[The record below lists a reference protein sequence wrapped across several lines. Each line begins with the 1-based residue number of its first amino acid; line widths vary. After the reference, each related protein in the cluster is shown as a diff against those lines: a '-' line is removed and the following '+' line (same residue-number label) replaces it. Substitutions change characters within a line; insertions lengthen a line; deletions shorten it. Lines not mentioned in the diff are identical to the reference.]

1 MCLICILQKIRKSIL
16 TKRTFT
22 YLSLIKVW
30 LFCSKLIG
38 MHSVSFLWEKG
49 SSERH
54 KKRQLEPDGI
64 LSDRLSI
71 PFYSFC
77 INYQYWTNIFLIDNF
92 RLWSRRKKQSKA
104 FDYYLYMDM
113 QKRFRIDAGNRKSEG
128 KLGLVLHWLKNT
140 NTINICKYKCKN
152 AIQGKISLSL
162 HWLYKLCI
170 KTAPT
175 PLFSLFLFHDSCKLC
190 MIICAPRGLNYSCLD
205 ILALNLKEEEK
216 IDIFQQH
223 KNDCRNDI
231 IYTYMVSQKR

>member
-113 QKRFRIDAGNRKSEG
+113 QKRFRIDAGNRKKWG
-128 KLGLVLHWLKNT
+128 QTLFGLTLTKEYKYNKYMQIQMQECNT
-140 NTINICKYKCKN
+140 REN
-152 AIQGKISLSL
+152 
-162 HWLYKLCI
+162 
-170 KTAPT
+170 
-175 PLFSLFLFHDSCKLC
+175 
-190 MIICAPRGLNYSCLD
+190 
-205 ILALNLKEEEK
+205 
-216 IDIFQQH
+216 
-223 KNDCRNDI
+223 
-231 IYTYMVSQKR
+231 

>member
-1 MCLICILQKIRKSIL
+1 MAQGWFLLSVPLNGTSSFPEEKKPIGLCVLSVSCRKYIRAFWPKQL
-16 TKRTFT
+16 LLF
-22 YLSLIKVW
+22 SLNKVW

-92 RLWSRRKKQSKA
+92 RLWSSRKKQSKA

-113 QKRFRIDAGNRKSEG
+113 QKRFRIDAGNRKSE
-128 KLGLVLHWLKNT
+128 
-140 NTINICKYKCKN
+140 
-152 AIQGKISLSL
+152 
-162 HWLYKLCI
+162 
-170 KTAPT
+170 
-175 PLFSLFLFHDSCKLC
+175 
-190 MIICAPRGLNYSCLD
+190 
-205 ILALNLKEEEK
+205 
-216 IDIFQQH
+216 
-223 KNDCRNDI
+223 
-231 IYTYMVSQKR
+231 

>member
-1 MCLICILQKIRKSIL
+1 MFLHISLLISAFHHFLAHDWASDLVWASDPCKTINISFAQSLSAPLRGKISHRSIDVSYLYTAENTCIL

-92 RLWSRRKKQSKA
+92 RLWSSRKKQSKA

-128 KLGLVLHWLKNT
+128 KLCLVLHWLKNT

-152 AIQGKISLSL
+152 AIQGKISLAL
-162 HWLYKLCI
+162 HWLRIQTL
-170 KTAPT
+170 
-175 PLFSLFLFHDSCKLC
+175 H
-190 MIICAPRGLNYSCLD
+190 
-205 ILALNLKEEEK
+205 
-216 IDIFQQH
+216 
-223 KNDCRNDI
+223 
-231 IYTYMVSQKR
+231 